1 MHRRRTPNNND
12 NRSIREAPR
21 LEIEIV
27 TLSRQGGRTYN
38 EDVHGHW
45 HDERYVAC
53 LVADGAGGHGGGDVA
68 AATARSSV
76 LGGFSAAPG
85 LDEPTLRTLVTQ
97 ANLDVVA
104 RQAEGGKLAGMRS
117 TIVFAAIDL
126 EDHAL
131 AWVHSG
137 DSRAYLFRGGAIVA
151 RTTDHSLVQQM
162 VAGGMLDEEGA
173 RLHPQRNMLLSALG
187 SVDEAPDITVS
198 DRMRLL
204 PGDVLLLCSDGVWEP
219 LGDECLIDTLHASR
233 TPSQWTELIDAQVKA
248 NAKPGYDNYTALTL
262 WVIEDGGDDATR
274 LLPASE
280 EVTMPAPIDEPPAAP
295 A

>member
-1 MHRRRTPNNND
+1 M
-12 NRSIREAPR
+12 
-21 LEIEIV
+21 EIEIV
-27 TLSRQGGRTYN
+27 TLSRQGGRNYN

-68 AATARSSV
+68 AATARSSM

-85 LDEPTLRTLVTQ
+85 LDEATLRALVEQ

-104 RQAEGGKLAGMRS
+104 RQSEGGKLAGMRS
-117 TIVFAAIDL
+117 TVVFAAIDL
-126 EDHAL
+126 ETQAL

-137 DSRAYLFRGGAIVA
+137 DSRAYLFRGGAVVA

-187 SVDEAPDITVS
+187 SVEEAPDITVS
-198 DRMRLL
+198 DRMRLVA
-204 PGDVLLLCSDGVWEP
+204 GDVLLLCSDGVWEP

-233 TPSQWTELIDAQVKA
+233 TPSQWTELLDAQIRA
-248 NAKPGYDNYTALTL
+248 HAKPGHDNYTALTL
-262 WVIEDGGDDATR
+262 WVIDEDADATR
-274 LLPASE
+274 LL
-280 EVTMPAPIDEPPAAP
+280 EPGPDSP
-295 A
+295 VGE

>member
-1 MHRRRTPNNND
+1 M
-12 NRSIREAPR
+12 
-21 LEIEIV
+21 EIEIV
-27 TLSRQGGRTYN
+27 TLSRQGGRSYN

-68 AATARSSV
+68 AATVRSSA
-76 LGGFSAAPG
+76 LGGFSAAPS
-85 LDEPTLRTLVTQ
+85 LDQASLRALVEQ
-97 ANLDVVA
+97 ANRDVVA

-126 EDHAL
+126 ESEAL

-187 SVDEAPDITVS
+187 SVDEPLEIAVAEPIA
-198 DRMRLL
+198 LL
-204 PGDVLLLCSDGVWEP
+204 AGDVLLLCTDGIWEP
-219 LGDECLIDTLHASR
+219 LGDGCLLDTLRAANSASR
-233 TPSQWTELIDAQVKA
+233 WVEEIDQQVRAK
-248 NAKPGYDNYTALTL
+248 AKPGYDNYTALTL
-262 WVIEDGGDDATR
+262 WAHPDDPDDQVTQR
-274 LLPASE
+274 L
-280 EVTMPAPIDEPPAAP
+280 PP
-295 A
+295 

>member
-1 MHRRRTPNNND
+1 M
-12 NRSIREAPR
+12 A
-21 LEIEIV
+21 IEIV

-53 LVADGAGGHGGGDVA
+53 LVADGAGGHGGGAVA
-68 AATARSSV
+68 AATVRASM
-76 LGGFSAAPG
+76 LGGFSAAPS
-85 LDEPTLRTLVTQ
+85 LDEAALRALVER

-117 TIVFAAIDL
+117 TVVFAVIDL
-126 EDHAL
+126 EREVL

-187 SVDEAPDITVS
+187 SIEEAPDIAVS
-198 DRMRLL
+198 DRMRLV

-219 LGDECLIDTLHASR
+219 LGDECLVDTLHASR
-233 TPSQWTELIDAQVKA
+233 TPSQWTELLDAQIKA
-248 NAKPGYDNYTALTL
+248 NAKPGHDNYTALVL
-262 WVIEDGGDDATR
+262 WVIRDDSDETR
-274 LLPASE
+274 LLTITDEQPVTGTAGTGPSETPA
-280 EVTMPAPIDEPPAAP
+280 
-295 A
+295 

>member
-1 MHRRRTPNNND
+1 
-12 NRSIREAPR
+12 

-76 LGGFSAAPG
+76 LGGFSVAPG
-85 LDEPTLRTLVTQ
+85 LDEVTLRGLVEK

-117 TIVFAAIDL
+117 TVVFAAIDL
-126 EDHAL
+126 ENQAL

-187 SVDEAPDITVS
+187 SIEEAPDITVS
-198 DRMRLL
+198 DRMRLEA
-204 PGDVLLLCSDGVWEP
+204 GDVLLLCSDGVWEP
-219 LGDECLIDTLHASR
+219 LGDECLVDTLHASR
-233 TPSQWTELIDAQVKA
+233 TPSQWTEQLDTQIKA
-248 NAKPGYDNYTALTL
+248 HAKPGHDNYTALTL
-262 WVIEDGGDDATR
+262 WVIDDDGDDATR
-274 LLPASE
+274 LMPASAE
-280 EVTMPAPIDEPPAAP
+280 EEETMPAPIEEARDKPAD
-295 A
+295 

>member
-1 MHRRRTPNNND
+1 M
-12 NRSIREAPR
+12 
-21 LEIEIV
+21 EIEIV
-27 TLSRQGGRTYN
+27 TLSRQGGRSYN

-45 HDERYVAC
+45 HDERFVAC

-85 LDEPTLRTLVTQ
+85 LDEDTLRGLVVQ

-126 EDHAL
+126 ESQAL

-187 SVDEAPDITVS
+187 SVEEPPDIAVS

-219 LGDECLIDTLHASR
+219 LGDGCLIDTLHASR
-233 TPSQWTELIDAQVKA
+233 TPSQWAEQLETQVQA
-248 NAKPGYDNYTALTL
+248 NAKPGYDNYTALML
-262 WVIEDGGDDATR
+262 WVMQEDSDETR
-274 LLPASE
+274 LLPDI
-280 EVTMPAPIDEPPAAP
+280 AP
-295 A
+295 

>member
-1 MHRRRTPNNND
+1 M
-12 NRSIREAPR
+12 
-21 LEIEIV
+21 EIEIV

-38 EDVHGHW
+38 EDVYGHW
-45 HDERYVAC
+45 HDERFVAC

-76 LGGFSAAPG
+76 LSGFSAAPT
-85 LDEPTLRTLVTQ
+85 LDEAGLRRLVEQ

-126 EDHAL
+126 EAQAL

-187 SVDEAPDITVS
+187 SVEEAPDIAVS

-219 LGDECLIDTLHASR
+219 LGDGCLIDTLHASR
-233 TPSQWTELIDAQVKA
+233 TPSQWAEQLDIQIQA
-248 NAKPGYDNYTALTL
+248 NAKPGHDNYTVLML
-262 WVIEDGGDDATR
+262 WVIEENNDETR
-274 LLPASE
+274 LLPDIAE
-280 EVTMPAPIDEPPAAP
+280 AGPGQQQAI
-295 A
+295 